1 MSFDRPC
8 EYRLEDCPA
17 TELLEYAWV
26 FESEVP
32 FECEAPPP
40 RYLIIRGLEYA
51 WYCVDRCVSLSL
63 CSSFNAQSK
72 PQRYNTDIPA
82 WILQDRQAKGDKT
95 DNWRTDS
102 LGEMEQSIR
111 TGERDGDTSGLYP
124 GVTFGDTHGLHSATW
139 PPRRRPMRTEAELE
153 LLEQI
158 LKESEESSGSDES
171 DSANESKDP
180 DDESSASRSH
190 S

>member
-102 LGEMEQSIR
+102 PGEMEQFIR
-111 TGERDGDTSGLYP
+111 TGERDGATSGLYP
-124 GVTFGDTHGLHSATW
+124 GVTFGDTFGDTHGLHSATW
-139 PPRRRPMRTEAELE
+139 PPRRRPVRTEAELE

-171 DSANESKDP
+171 DGAN
-180 DDESSASRSH
+180 ESSASRSH